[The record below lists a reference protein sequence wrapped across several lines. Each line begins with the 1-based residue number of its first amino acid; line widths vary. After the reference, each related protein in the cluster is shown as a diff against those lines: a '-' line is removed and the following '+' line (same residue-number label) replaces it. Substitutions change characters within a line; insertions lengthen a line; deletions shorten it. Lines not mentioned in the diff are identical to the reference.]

1 MDTLIRARSSFWG
14 RHTLKNHPDCGR
26 DCGHTWT
33 VTVTV
38 AGEPDEERWMM
49 PIDERKFDQE
59 MFSIVSE
66 LRGKD
71 IDKMVKPSLSTEMG
85 IAQWFYGRLALR
97 YDVREVTCW
106 HDDRKMESILRV
118 P

>member
-1 MDTLIRARSSFWG
+1 
-14 RHTLKNHPDCGR
+14 
-26 DCGHTWT
+26 

-38 AGEPDEERWMM
+38 AGEEDAELWLM
-49 PIDERKFDQE
+49 PVDERKLEAE
-59 MFSIVSE
+59 MVSTSLE

-71 IDKMVKPSLSTEMG
+71 IGKLVSPSFSTTMG
-85 IAQWFYGRLALR
+85 ICHWFYERLALR

-106 HDDRKMESILRV
+106 HDDPKTESILRA